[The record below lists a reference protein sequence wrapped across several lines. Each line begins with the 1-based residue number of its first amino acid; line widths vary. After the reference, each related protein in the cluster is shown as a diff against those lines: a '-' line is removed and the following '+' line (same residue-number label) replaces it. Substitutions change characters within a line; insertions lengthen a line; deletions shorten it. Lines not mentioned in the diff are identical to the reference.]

1 MRCRRCS
8 DKDNAKTEVANGDI
22 DFENVDF
29 SYSGE
34 GGNLSLKNVNLHIK
48 SGQMIGIIGGTGS
61 AKSTLVQLIPRL
73 YDVTKGTVK
82 VGDIDVR
89 DYDLESLRDQVS
101 MVLQKNV
108 LFTGSIYDNIR
119 WGDENASDEEVQ
131 RVCRLAQADGFIQD
145 FPATIP

>member
-1 MRCRRCS
+1 M
-8 DKDNAKTEVANGDI
+8 ANGDI

-48 SGQMIGIIGGTGS
+48 SGQMVGIIGGTEAPS
-61 AKSTLVQLIPRL
+61 PTLVQLIPRL
-73 YDVTKGTVK
+73 YDVTKGSVK
-82 VGDIDVR
+82 VGDVDVR
-89 DYDLESLRDQVS
+89 DYKLESLRDQVS
-101 MVLQKNV
+101 VVLQKNV

-131 RVCRLAQADGFIQD
+131 RVCKLAQADGFIQE
-145 FPATIP
+145 FPRKV